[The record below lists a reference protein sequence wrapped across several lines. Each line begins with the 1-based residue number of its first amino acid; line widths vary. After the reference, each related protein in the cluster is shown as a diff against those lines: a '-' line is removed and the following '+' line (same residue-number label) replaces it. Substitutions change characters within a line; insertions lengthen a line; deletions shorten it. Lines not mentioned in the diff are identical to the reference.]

1 MTAGLTLRLASAM
14 LILGLGGCS
23 TNCISSDQKL
33 ARLTPGMSYSDV
45 SAVMGCEGRP
55 VRGSLE
61 PGNAY
66 AMTEWPGPRSL
77 LLQQTDMLF
86 LDRRLLWYDSQP
98 APGF

>member
-45 SAVMGCEGRP
+45 SAVMGCARAGR
-55 VRGSLE
+55 S
-61 PGNAY
+61 A
-66 AMTEWPGPRSL
+66 
-77 LLQQTDMLF
+77 
-86 LDRRLLWYDSQP
+86 DRWSP
-98 APGF
+98 ATPTP